1 MTLLH
6 NMVLYAIK
14 DVTSISYCLIP
25 PKKKKSYC
33 FTGVKLDVNCYTE
46 N

>member
-14 DVTSISYCLIP
+14 DVTLI
-25 PKKKKSYC
+25 SYC

-46 N
+46 K